1 MHKESIRFNLWR
13 NGVKQTIFSFY
24 AYVVK
29 AIGTLLQTD
38 SSYFK
43 WKEMEHEV
51 CKVHLAII
59 IAAVTDNKYFQIQA
73 MSNNKEIK
81 SNSNNRFLSALSE
94 GTVLVC

>member
-1 MHKESIRFNLWR
+1 
-13 NGVKQTIFSFY
+13 
-24 AYVVK
+24 
-29 AIGTLLQTD
+29 
-38 SSYFK
+38 
-43 WKEMEHEV
+43 MEHEV